1 MKRKGNRNK
10 ARRLA
15 MLRARIKGREQ
26 GCFFCKQK
34 VSPRWEDYEKLAEYL
49 SARAR
54 IISRQFTGV
63 CVRHQRGLALA
74 VKRARHVGLL
84 PFVTK

>member
-1 MKRKGNRNK
+1 MKMRGGRNK
-10 ARRLA
+10 ARKLA
-15 MLRARIKGREQ
+15 ILRARIKGREQ

-34 VSPRWEDYEKLAEYL
+34 VFPRWEDYEKLAEYL

-63 CVRHQRGLALA
+63 CVRHQRELATA
-74 VKRARHVGLL
+74 VKRARHLGLL

>member
-1 MKRKGNRNK
+1 MKTKKNK
-10 ARRLA
+10 SRRLA
-15 MLRARIKGREQ
+15 MLRARIRGRER

-34 VSPRWEDYEKLAEYL
+34 VSPRWEDYEKLSEYL
-49 SARAR
+49 SPRAR

-63 CVRHQRGLALA
+63 CVKHQRGLAKA
-74 VKRARHVGLL
+74 VKRARHLALL